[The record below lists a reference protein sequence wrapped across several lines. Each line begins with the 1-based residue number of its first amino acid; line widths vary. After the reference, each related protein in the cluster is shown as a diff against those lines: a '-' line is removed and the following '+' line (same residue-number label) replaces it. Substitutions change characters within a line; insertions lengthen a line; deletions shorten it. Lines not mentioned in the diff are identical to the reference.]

1 MPDISSQQYRHTSVS
16 LRPKSARRLK
26 FALRLVRSRGVEWSE
41 SELLR
46 RLAKLY
52 LQAWRGRGTVTVSAR
67 RYNHEV
73 RNQKYCR
80 MAWYI
85 DKMLYRILWQR
96 AIHSGESISR
106 MLDFA
111 IRHYLSRL
119 LEAVLANPYS
129 RNARA
134 QRNFAYWQARH
145 GRRFNNRPGV
155 FINYQCV
162 TRENSK
168 LVLEYTQ
175 RYVIFTNSTPPPE
188 PLAPATAF

>member
-1 MPDISSQQYRHTSVS
+1 MPNICSQQYRHTSVS
-16 LRPKSARRLK
+16 LRHKSARRLK
-26 FALRLVRSRGVEWSE
+26 AALKLVRSRGIEWSE
-41 SELLR
+41 SELLH

-52 LQAWRGRGTVTVSAR
+52 LQAWRGRGTLTVNAR
-67 RYNHEV
+67 RYNHEL
-73 RNQKYCR
+73 RNHRYCR

-111 IRHYLSRL
+111 IQHYMPRL
-119 LEAVLANPYS
+119 LEAVLTNPYS
-129 RNARA
+129 RNRSA
-134 QRNFAYWQARH
+134 QRNFAYWQARQE
-145 GRRFNNRPGV
+145 RRSNKRPGV

-162 TRENSK
+162 TRENSE

-188 PLAPATAF
+188 LLAPATAF